1 MSPPDSS
8 LTILYADDRIV
19 AIHKPAGLLV
29 HRSNIDRHETRF
41 ALQMLR
47 DQLRREVYP
56 VHRLDKPTSGVLLF
70 ALDRETCRDL
80 SAQFEA
86 GVVRKR
92 YLAIVRGH
100 PPAEFTID
108 HPLAS
113 IDDEPGARK
122 APAGDAQPALT
133 RGRSLALAELPV
145 QVDRYPTSR
154 YALVELE
161 PATGRRHQLRRH
173 LKHASHPIIGDTTYG
188 NGRRNRLFLE
198 RFAVGRL
205 LLACIGLA
213 LPHPGTGL
221 PLIIRAA
228 PSSDFMLVA
237 RALGWAAVAESSVT
251 VPYGSGATAPGQPSQ
266 SFILP
271 V

>member
-29 HRSNIDRHETRF
+29 HRSNLDRHETRF

-86 GVVRKR
+86 GRVRKR

-100 PPAEFTID
+100 PPAEFIID

-113 IDDEPGARK
+113 IDDEPGGRK
-122 APAGDAQPALT
+122 APAGDAQPAVT
-133 RGRSLALAELPV
+133 RGRLLARTELPL

-161 PATGRRHQLRRH
+161 PVTGRRHQLRRH
-173 LKHASHPIIGDTTYG
+173 LKHATHPVIGDTTYG
-188 NGRRNRLFLE
+188 KGRHNRLFLE
-198 RFAVGRL
+198 RFGVGRL
-205 LLACIGLA
+205 LLACVGLEFQHPDTGVPLAVHA
-213 LPHPGTGL
+213 LP
-221 PLIIRAA
+221 A
-228 PSSDFMLVA
+228 SDYMQVT
-237 RALGWAAVAESSVT
+237 RALGWDAVAESSVT
-251 VPYGSGATAPGQPSQ
+251 ASQGPRTIASDQPSQ